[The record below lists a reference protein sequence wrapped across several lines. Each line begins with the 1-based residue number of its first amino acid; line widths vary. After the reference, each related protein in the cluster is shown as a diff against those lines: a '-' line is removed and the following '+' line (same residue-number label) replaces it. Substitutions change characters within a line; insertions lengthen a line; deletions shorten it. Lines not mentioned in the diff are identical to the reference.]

1 MQSMLQRV
9 HAIVLRLVKYND
21 KTRIAD
27 VLTREHGRM
36 SFAVPDGAGKS
47 KKSNARVVWRPLA
60 VLEFEADLKS
70 KGTLP
75 RPRDVRVSYNYSDI
89 PYNPLKTMVAM
100 FVDELLCG
108 AVWGELS
115 DTLLFDFVL
124 TSLKWLDEKE
134 GRYAN
139 FHIAF
144 SIRLLDFIGIEPNME
159 AFNENYFDLQASEY
173 TDRQPLHQHFL
184 SGEEASAVARFMKIG
199 YLNMHRFHLN
209 RHQRKRVLE
218 VVNDYY
224 MLHVP
229 DFRRLKSIDVLTDA
243 LT

>member
-1 MQSMLQRV
+1 MLSMLERV

-115 DTLLFDFVL
+115 DTLLFEDMPISISRFPFVCSI
-124 TSLKWLDEKE
+124 SLE
-134 GRYAN
+134 
-139 FHIAF
+139 
-144 SIRLLDFIGIEPNME
+144 
-159 AFNENYFDLQASEY
+159 
-173 TDRQPLHQHFL
+173 
-184 SGEEASAVARFMKIG
+184 
-199 YLNMHRFHLN
+199 
-209 RHQRKRVLE
+209 
-218 VVNDYY
+218 
-224 MLHVP
+224 
-229 DFRRLKSIDVLTDA
+229 
-243 LT
+243 